1 MFAYASAA
9 VYAYNIYRGI
19 EWQDNQAYINNDY
32 AKFYNAVKL
41 VSIAPLAN
49 IMPDASESYVTVPN
63 DGVVAGI
70 QKGYVAYQGVPY
82 PLLANS
88 FAK

>member
-19 EWQDNQAYINNDY
+19 EWQDNQVYFNYDY
-32 AKFYNAVKL
+32 AKFYNAFKL

-70 QKGYVAYQGVPY
+70 QNNYVAYQGVPY
-82 PLLANS
+82 PLIANS